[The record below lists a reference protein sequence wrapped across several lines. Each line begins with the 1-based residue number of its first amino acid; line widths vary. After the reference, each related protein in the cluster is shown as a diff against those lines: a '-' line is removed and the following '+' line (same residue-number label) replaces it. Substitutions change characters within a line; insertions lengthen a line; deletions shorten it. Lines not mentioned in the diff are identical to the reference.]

1 MRLIMKKSISWG
13 QTCANPKAGVDA
25 ANLKHGG
32 RRFAA
37 IHAFI
42 YDKDLESGSMPVGPS
57 LL

>member
-1 MRLIMKKSISWG
+1 MKKSISWG